1 MIPLQ
6 VVVLVLVAATG
17 LGVVL
22 HRDPLRQVIVNG
34 LYGLVLVVLFMVFQ
48 APDVALS
55 MLAVGSIAY
64 PLVVLIAIARVR
76 GKTEE
81 SRERSER

>member
-6 VVVLVLVAATG
+6 VVSLLLVAAGG
-17 LGVVL
+17 LAVAL
-22 HRDPLRQVIVNG
+22 LRDPRRQVVANG
-34 LYGLVLVVLFMVFQ
+34 LYGLLLVVLFMVFQ

-55 MLAVGSIAY
+55 MLVVGTVAY

-76 GKTEE
+76 GETDEDD
-81 SRERSER
+81 R

>member
-6 VVVLVLVAATG
+6 VVILLFVAAGG
-17 LGVVL
+17 LAVVL
-22 HRDPLRQVIVNG
+22 QRDPLRQVVVNG
-34 LYGLVLVVLFMVFQ
+34 AYSLLLVTLFMVLQ

-64 PLVVLIAIARVR
+64 PLVLLIAIARVR
-76 GKTEE
+76 SKSEE
-81 SRERSER
+81 DRG